1 MDTAVG
7 KKNVKV
13 TLTKTVSEEW
23 QNWNPDLGE
32 GAGEEVM
39 EQERHL

>member
-7 KKNVKV
+7 KKKVKV
-13 TLTKTVSEEW
+13 ASTKTILEEL